1 MDLSLLTKLH
11 QLRILVVGDVML
23 DRYWLGDTARI
34 SPEAPVPVVKV
45 NRLEDKVGG
54 AANVARNIA
63 HLGAKVSLIGLVG
76 ADEYGEK
83 ISQLL
88 TQERIES
95 KLVKQNLQPTIVK
108 MRVVSRQQQVV
119 RLDVEEPFD
128 PELSE
133 HLLEQLESSLSGC
146 DLVVFSDYNKGS
158 LSAVEK
164 MIGLARKAGKQVLV
178 DPKSS
183 DLSRYRGAH
192 FITPNLGEFAAAG
205 GLTESESSIAESARR
220 LLQESGID
228 ALLLT
233 RSERGMSLITQTE
246 RFDYAA
252 QVREV
257 ADVTGAGDTV
267 IATLSVMLGA
277 GFTPKQAVDIA
288 NTAAGLVVTKLG
300 AATVSAMDLEAK
312 LGGRGAYRGG
322 VDDASSAAVLEQINT
337 ARGNG
342 EKIVFTNGCFDILHA
357 GHVAYLEEARALGDR
372 LVVGLN
378 NDASIARLKGADR
391 PINGLAARARVLNGL
406 KSVDWVIS
414 FGDTENG
421 DKPSRLI
428 EQVQPDVLVKGGDYQ
443 VDEIAGAEFVLANGG
458 EVKVVSFLGGFSSS
472 KIIDAIKQSGD

>member
-1 MDLSLLTKLH
+1 MDVSLLTKIH

-83 ISQLL
+83 IAQLL
-88 TQERIES
+88 TQERIDS

-108 MRVVSRQQQVV
+108 MRVVSRHQQVV
-119 RLDVEEPFD
+119 RLDLEESFD
-128 PELSE
+128 PKLSE
-133 HLLEQLESSLSGC
+133 QLLEQLESSLDHC

-158 LSAVEK
+158 LGAVEK
-164 MIGLARKAGKQVLV
+164 MIGLARKAGKRVLV
-178 DPKSS
+178 DPKNL
-183 DLSRYRGAH
+183 DLGRYRGAH
-192 FITPNLGEFAAAG
+192 YVTPNLGEFAAAG
-205 GLTESESSIAESARR
+205 GLTDSESSIAESARG

-228 ALLLT
+228 AMLLT

-246 RFDYAA
+246 MFDYAA

-277 GFTPKQAVDIA
+277 GFTPEQAVDIA
-288 NTAAGLVVTKLG
+288 NIAAGIVVTKLG
-300 AATVSAMDLEAK
+300 AATVSARDLEAK
-312 LGGRGAYRGG
+312 LGGRVPYQGG
-322 VDDASSAAVLEQINT
+322 VNDLSSATVREEIAV
-337 ARGNG
+337 ARANG
-342 EKIVFTNGCFDILHA
+342 QKIVFTNGCFDILHA
-357 GHVAYLEEARALGDR
+357 GHVAYLAEARALGDK

-378 NDASIARLKGADR
+378 NDDSIARLKGADR
-391 PINGLAARARVLNGL
+391 PINGLAARAQVLNAL
-406 KSVDWVIS
+406 KSVDWVIP
-414 FGDTENG
+414 FGDREN
-421 DKPSRLI
+421 DDTPARLI

-443 VDEIAGAEFVLANGG
+443 VHEIAGAEFVLASGG
-458 EVKVVSFLGGFSSS
+458 DVKVVSFLDGFSSS
-472 KIIDAIKQSGD
+472 KIIDAIKQSSD